1 MSFNRWPGKKEGG
14 GWLVGTAEL
23 TASPQHP
30 ASLRWVPIFEW
41 LDEKM
46 KAHVEWVTD
55 LAKAFKKVP
64 GASTMGVGESLAG
77 VERRGRI
84 FLGCR
89 VKGGPPKRTAG
100 PEGNVR
106 IMGSQKDPAIKAWMS

>member
-1 MSFNRWPGKKEGG
+1 MSLILRPGKKEGG

-23 TASPQHP
+23 RASPQHP

-64 GASTMGVGESLAG
+64 GGWKMGDDTVMAG
-77 VERRGRI
+77 VESRDATSVGVVPCVVPEKVPGASRMGVEP
-84 FLGCR
+84 GA
-89 VKGGPPKRTAG
+89 AG
-100 PEGNVR
+100 
-106 IMGSQKDPAIKAWMS
+106 